1 MTVYSTLAIA
11 DQLVASLCAWF
22 DANRP
27 TGFPLATA
35 LPCVSAAAGQES
47 ALPCLV
53 VSVDGQELVPDMTNT
68 GLFTVSF
75 GLLTPW
81 GEEADHATTDAA
93 HATYAGLVATALAG
107 ITAKPG
113 PLRFIYLHDHED
125 AGREHIPQPTHALT
139 KFSRQMVASLGSES
153 A

>member
-1 MTVYSTLAIA
+1 MAVLSTLAVA
-11 DQLVASLCAWF
+11 DQLVASLVAWF

-27 TGFPLATA
+27 SGFPTSTA
-35 LPCVSAAAGQES
+35 LPCVAAVGAQES

-53 VSVDGQELVPDMTNT
+53 VSVDGQELVVDMTNT
-68 GLFTVSF
+68 GIFTVSF
-75 GLLTPW
+75 SLLTPW
-81 GEEADHATTDAA
+81 GEEADHATTDST

-125 AGREHIPQPTHALT
+125 AGREHIPQPTHSLT
-139 KFSRQMVASLGSES
+139 KFTRQFVASLGSEAS
-153 A
+153 